1 MKNLRFKIFMTTCF
15 VFIAGYA
22 NAQFKFGSK
31 SSIGQTLTVDTV
43 AETATLLVDFN
54 TDKDSSYW
62 TQDAEITI
70 NWAKCQTN
78 KGFQVNVYTD
88 DSEEAPTVRNDD
100 FKIYRWNNYENPVR
114 IASIASLEELM
125 AKWAEKYAGTEDT
138 AFNVIWNP
146 SGCLFDLDST
156 GTNQAFG
163 THPGMY
169 KRIEYGFYYDFSGL
183 ALASDIQFDVETY
196 DTGNTGQTASY
207 TLSVAV
213 ANTDS
218 IIGEIANFYVSG
230 SDKKT
235 VKVAEAIGSDSSVF
249 NNNKVYIL
257 MKTQGTGT
265 AINKDKVDPIIVF
278 DNLMVSYRIP
288 SWIEPAAG
296 IKGNLILDNSD
307 NPAVVTVGTDSLIS
321 LPLKTKGRLGSLI
334 IINDMMQNTI
344 QRFIFLKEGALKG
357 NDGGGNYTVDIP
369 YTIDTAVYN
378 SFEMTWSN
386 AQIEVAPPESGTV
399 DDDMMLYFK
408 VIATS
413 EDTVSDRLELDC
425 GTRIWY
431 EFFYKGFAPTVAVTG
446 VSLDQSTLSLVVGDT
461 AVLEATV
468 EPENA
473 SDTGVSWSS
482 SNDDIATVAGGT
494 VTGVAAGDVYAIVTT
509 ADGGFKDSCL
519 VTVSTNIG
527 INNRE
532 ATGVEF
538 YPNPVNGGVLY
549 IQLGDN
555 SDVHSFEIFNA
566 SGVLMLRESV
576 KNRSLIEINTDA
588 LLEKGVYVVRF
599 GNSNSNYVK
608 RILVQ

>member
-1 MKNLRFKIFMTTCF
+1 MLIMACF
-15 VFIAGYA
+15 VFIAAYA

-31 SSIGQTLTVDTV
+31 SSIGQTLTVDSV
-43 AETATLLVDFN
+43 AKIATLAVDFN

-62 TQDAEITI
+62 TQDTEITI

-100 FKIYRWNNYENPVR
+100 FKIYRWNSYDNPVR
-114 IASIASLEELM
+114 ISSIASLEELM

-138 AFNVIWNP
+138 AFNVIRNP
-146 SGCLFDLDST
+146 SGCLFDMDPT
-156 GTNQAFG
+156 GANQAFG

-169 KRIEYGFYYDFSGL
+169 KRVEYGFYFDFSGL
-183 ALASDIQFDVETY
+183 ALASDIQFDIETY
-196 DTGNTGQTASY
+196 DAGNTGQTASY
-207 TLSVAV
+207 TLSVAIE
-213 ANTDS
+213 NTDS
-218 IIGEIANFYVSG
+218 IIGEIPDYYVSG
-230 SDKKT
+230 SGKKT
-235 VKVAEAIGSDSSVF
+235 VKVAEEIGKDSSVF

-257 MKTQGTGT
+257 IKTLGTGT

-278 DNLMVSYRIP
+278 DNLMVSYKIP
-288 SWIEPAAG
+288 SWIEPPAG
-296 IKGNLILDNSD
+296 IKGNLVIDNSD
-307 NPAVVTVGTDSLIS
+307 NPPVVTVGSDTTIS

-334 IINDMMQNTI
+334 IINDMMFADI
-344 QRFIFLKEGALKG
+344 QRFVFFKEGALKG

-378 SFEMTWSN
+378 SVQNTWSN
-386 AQIEVAPPESGTV
+386 VQIEVAPPENGTV
-399 DDDMMLYFK
+399 DDDMMFYFK

-431 EFFYKGFAPTVAVTG
+431 EFFYKGFAPAVAVTG
-446 VSLDQSTLSLVVGDT
+446 VSLDQSMLTLTAGDT
-461 AVLEATV
+461 AVLAATI

-473 SDTGVSWSS
+473 SDTGVTWSS
-482 SNDDIATVAGGT
+482 RNNAVATVADGT
-494 VTGVAAGDVYAIVTT
+494 VTGVAAGEAYIIVTT
-509 ADGGFKDSCL
+509 SDGGFKDSCL

-527 INNRE
+527 ISNRE
-532 ATGVEF
+532 AAGVKL

-549 IQLGDN
+549 IQLADN
-555 SDVHSFEIFNA
+555 SDILSFEVYNTL
-566 SGVLMLRESV
+566 GVLILKETFN
-576 KNRSLIEINTDA
+576 NRSLIEINTGT
-588 LLEKGVYVVRF
+588 LLEKGVYIVRF

-608 RILVQ
+608 RVIVQ